1 MLGQKTT
8 TGRFLDPST
17 WASRIYS
24 AGEWTSGS
32 GEYDVMEP
40 ATGESLGRLG
50 TASGADVRKAAK
62 RAADAQPAWAAMPYE
77 ERAAVMR
84 RAGDLWKK
92 HADEVRGWIVR
103 ETGSIPPKADIEIG
117 FAASACYEA
126 AALPSMPY
134 GDVLRT
140 PQAQLSLTRRLPIG
154 VVGVISPFNF
164 PLILSIRA
172 VAPAL
177 ALGNAVILKPDPRT
191 AMAGGMTIAQIF
203 EEAGLPSG
211 VLSVLPGGADTGA
224 ALVEDPNISMI
235 SFTGST
241 RGGRAVAE
249 LAGRYL
255 KRVHLELGGK
265 NALVILDDVD
275 LEKAASIAA
284 FGAFNHQGQIC
295 MAVGRILV
303 AESVAEEFTERL
315 AAHASHL
322 PVGNPAKEQVAL
334 GPIIDEKQRDRIHQI
349 VTDSVNKG
357 ARVVTGGSYDRLFYK
372 PTVLAGV
379 ASSSPA
385 FCEEIFGPVAPVTT
399 FRSLDEVVDLVNSTE
414 YGLSLGILTK
424 DPMRGLELADKIPS
438 GIVHINDQTVMDEV
452 VNPFG
457 GVKASGPGSR
467 LGGAEANIEAFTNL
481 QWVTLRSELPQYP
494 F

>member
-1 MLGQKTT
+1 MLEQKTSAQV
-8 TGRFLDPST
+8 FEPSL
-17 WASRIYS
+17 WSERIFS
-24 AGEWTSGS
+24 GGEWTAGS
-32 GEYDVMEP
+32 SIYEVKEP
-40 ATGESLGRLG
+40 ATGETLGRLG
-50 TASGADVRKAAK
+50 SASGADVRKAAK
-62 RAADAQPAWAAMPYE
+62 ATKAAQVAWAATPYE
-77 ERAAVMR
+77 KRAAIMR
-84 RAGDLWKK
+84 RAGDLWTQ
-92 HADEVRGWIVR
+92 HAEQVRNWIVR

-134 GDVLRT
+134 GQVLRT
-140 PQAQLSLTRRLPIG
+140 PQSQLSISRRQPVG

-177 ALGNAVILKPDPRT
+177 ALGNAVVLKPDPRT
-191 AMAGGMTIAQIF
+191 AVAGGVVLARIF

-224 ALVEDPNISMI
+224 AMVEDPDISMI
-235 SFTGST
+235 SFTGSS
-241 RGGRAVAE
+241 RGGRSVAE
-249 LAGRYL
+249 LAGRHL

-295 MAVGRILV
+295 MSTGRILV
-303 AESVAEEFTERL
+303 AESIAEEFTKRL

-334 GPIIDEKQRDRIHQI
+334 GPIIDQKQLDHIHQV
-349 VTDSVNKG
+349 VTESVNKG
-357 ARVVTGGSYDRLFYK
+357 ARIVAGGTYEKLFYK
-372 PTVLAGV
+372 PTVLANV
-379 ASSSPA
+379 NSTSPA
-385 FCEEIFGPVAPVTT
+385 FNEEIFGPVAPITT
-399 FRSLDEVVDLVNSTE
+399 FRSMDELVDLVNSSE
-414 YGLSLGILTK
+414 YGLSLGLLTSN
-424 DPMRGLELADKIPS
+424 PLRGLELSERMQS

-457 GVKASGPGSR
+457 GVKSSGPGSR
-467 LGGAEANIEAFTNL
+467 LGGAEANIEAFTNV
-481 QWVTLRSELPQYP
+481 QWVTIRGDLPQYP